1 MEEDDMIFNEEEML
15 DESPKVGGKYISIS
29 ELESYTIK
37 CLLTSQILLSRY
49 IDLLK
54 SSYFENAS
62 NKVLFKLIK
71 NYYKDMGHKI
81 PKDEV
86 ALRLEAMLP
95 TKPGTEDKQKELRDN
110 CKATVERVF
119 SEEEVD
125 QESAN
130 LNLKDF
136 VFKRS
141 AEESLDELIN
151 SVTGSDP
158 SNYEQNQYYAIEK
171 CIVRL
176 SESVNIAVDASEPF
190 TLSDIKKIP
199 EIKKEGLGEGT
210 RIVKFFLD
218 SLNDTMEY
226 GGINVGA
233 VACVMAPPGCFTG
246 DTRIMTL
253 DGKTETLENLYNQ
266 KSKNLECYSFNKE
279 DRKIQIKTADSVYLS
294 KYENDLA
301 EIEIDGKYKIK
312 CTLDHPFLLRGE
324 KSYTQAKDL
333 KVGDSLEP
341 IYRTIGEEAF
351 PNRIAK
357 KEYEVVID
365 GDNKKEYT
373 ANLSCLEKYN
383 RLPKKKLEQI
393 HHKDHNKLNNRL
405 DNIEIENKVEHLRYH
420 ALINMNRGE
429 ESTGYETRFGQP
441 NGNLNHEQII
451 SHNKSKKMRE
461 INSKKSKE
469 RWQIK
474 EFRNK
479 MKNNMDSLISKNF
492 DKKEQE
498 YRRKC
503 KMLSSLNSLINL
515 YGIDN
520 ITVDNYHQLVKDS
533 KLKYNARLPRIAKLY
548 NVNTFKEAS
557 HSRRILNGKKD
568 LEMVWSKIL
577 EDAKR
582 YNHKVTN
589 IKFIHLDE
597 AVPVYGLVEVGQ
609 NHNYAIALN
618 NEEGIFVSNT
628 GKTTFLTNQGL
639 FSAQQGLNVCHIF
652 LGDMEKYDALIR
664 YYSVFTEARYRKI
677 EILNRNIEK
686 RISAYKMLLKR
697 YKKEDKQYK
706 YYEKKIQEDEA
717 VLHQNRLMDE
727 KYKANKNMFSSKQ
740 LVSMSDEELELIYGR
755 DEEYLKI
762 ANNIDVNVYAV
773 GEMSMD
779 ALRQAIYNWQNQRKK
794 HYDVIIIDYDS
805 NLKQP
810 ADNMYESGGI
820 IYDQAKNMAQ
830 VNKSVVFMASQPNKA
845 YWKNEMIPLEACS
858 ESSKKQMIIDLLI
871 TVGRP
876 EGVNTGI
883 RKVFIPKN
891 RRGKENEILHA
902 KMNGETGFMYEI
914 SQEDYTTLKKQGYD
928 PTLIISA
935 GGMYGKKKKEE
946 STEEQPVTNAA
957 LPETMK
963 QVSL

>member
-1 MEEDDMIFNEEEML
+1 MEEDDMIFDEEEML

-54 SSYFENAS
+54 PSYFENAS

-233 VACVMAPPGCFTG
+233 VACVMAPPG
-246 DTRIMTL
+246 
-253 DGKTETLENLYNQ
+253 
-266 KSKNLECYSFNKE
+266 
-279 DRKIQIKTADSVYLS
+279 
-294 KYENDLA
+294 
-301 EIEIDGKYKIK
+301 
-312 CTLDHPFLLRGE
+312 
-324 KSYTQAKDL
+324 
-333 KVGDSLEP
+333 
-341 IYRTIGEEAF
+341 
-351 PNRIAK
+351 
-357 KEYEVVID
+357 
-365 GDNKKEYT
+365 
-373 ANLSCLEKYN
+373 
-383 RLPKKKLEQI
+383 
-393 HHKDHNKLNNRL
+393 
-405 DNIEIENKVEHLRYH
+405 
-420 ALINMNRGE
+420 
-429 ESTGYETRFGQP
+429 
-441 NGNLNHEQII
+441 
-451 SHNKSKKMRE
+451 
-461 INSKKSKE
+461 
-469 RWQIK
+469 
-474 EFRNK
+474 
-479 MKNNMDSLISKNF
+479 
-492 DKKEQE
+492 
-498 YRRKC
+498 
-503 KMLSSLNSLINL
+503 
-515 YGIDN
+515 
-520 ITVDNYHQLVKDS
+520 
-533 KLKYNARLPRIAKLY
+533 
-548 NVNTFKEAS
+548 
-557 HSRRILNGKKD
+557 
-568 LEMVWSKIL
+568 
-577 EDAKR
+577 
-582 YNHKVTN
+582 
-589 IKFIHLDE
+589 
-597 AVPVYGLVEVGQ
+597 
-609 NHNYAIALN
+609 
-618 NEEGIFVSNT
+618 T

-935 GGMYGKKKKEE
+935 GGMYGKKKKEDS

>member
-1 MEEDDMIFNEEEML
+1 MEEDDMIFDEEEML

-54 SSYFENAS
+54 PSYFENAS

-233 VACVMAPPGCFTG
+233 VACVMAPPG
-246 DTRIMTL
+246 
-253 DGKTETLENLYNQ
+253 
-266 KSKNLECYSFNKE
+266 
-279 DRKIQIKTADSVYLS
+279 
-294 KYENDLA
+294 
-301 EIEIDGKYKIK
+301 
-312 CTLDHPFLLRGE
+312 
-324 KSYTQAKDL
+324 
-333 KVGDSLEP
+333 
-341 IYRTIGEEAF
+341 
-351 PNRIAK
+351 
-357 KEYEVVID
+357 
-365 GDNKKEYT
+365 
-373 ANLSCLEKYN
+373 
-383 RLPKKKLEQI
+383 
-393 HHKDHNKLNNRL
+393 
-405 DNIEIENKVEHLRYH
+405 
-420 ALINMNRGE
+420 
-429 ESTGYETRFGQP
+429 
-441 NGNLNHEQII
+441 
-451 SHNKSKKMRE
+451 
-461 INSKKSKE
+461 
-469 RWQIK
+469 
-474 EFRNK
+474 
-479 MKNNMDSLISKNF
+479 
-492 DKKEQE
+492 
-498 YRRKC
+498 
-503 KMLSSLNSLINL
+503 
-515 YGIDN
+515 
-520 ITVDNYHQLVKDS
+520 
-533 KLKYNARLPRIAKLY
+533 
-548 NVNTFKEAS
+548 
-557 HSRRILNGKKD
+557 
-568 LEMVWSKIL
+568 
-577 EDAKR
+577 
-582 YNHKVTN
+582 
-589 IKFIHLDE
+589 
-597 AVPVYGLVEVGQ
+597 
-609 NHNYAIALN
+609 
-618 NEEGIFVSNT
+618 T